1 MNLKQLYSVLK
12 TSFKD
17 WLEDNATL
25 RAAAL
30 TFFIILPLPTLLLI
44 LEAMFALFIGQS
56 QATDVL
62 MKQITAVTGP
72 AVATLFKDLIV
83 NTGSPFTSGWTA
95 IIVIGF
101 SIGGAIGTFSVLRDI
116 MNRIWEVKTPKGLP
130 LKNRIRKTILPL
142 IITSIL
148 GIIVIAWTAIIGN
161 AFGMSLLS
169 SVNGTAVL
177 IIFTIAQMA
186 LSFAIIAPLLAVVY
200 KIIPEAKVH
209 WNDVIIASIVTG
221 IIFTIANYIF
231 GVYAQT
237 FTVTTVIGN
246 AGTLLII
253 LLWIF
258 VLNQIILYGAEVSK
272 VYASTVGKHAENHLP
287 EPVKKATEPIKEA
300 GRKIEDATKGD
311 VIDTGKPRVKAGNQ
325 KESNE
330 DAE

>member
-1 MNLKQLYSVLK
+1 MNLKQLYSILK

-17 WLEDNATL
+17 WIEDNATL

-44 LEAMFALFIGQS
+44 LEAIFALFIGQS
-56 QATDVL
+56 QATEIL

-72 AVATLFKDLIV
+72 TVAVLFKDLIV
-83 NTGSPFTSGWTA
+83 NTGSPFTSVWTA
-95 IIVIGF
+95 IIVVGF

-130 LKNRIRKTILPL
+130 LKNKIRKTILPF
-142 IITSIL
+142 IIASLL
-148 GIIVIAWTAIIGN
+148 GVTVIAWTAILGN
-161 AFGMSLLS
+161 AFGTSLLS
-169 SVNGTAVL
+169 SINGPALL

-186 LSFAIIAPLLAVVY
+186 LSFAIVTPLLAVIY
-200 KIIPEAKVH
+200 KIIPEAKIH
-209 WNDVIIASIVTG
+209 WNDVIIASVITG
-221 IIFTIANYIF
+221 ILFTIANYIF
-231 GVYAQT
+231 GIYAQT
-237 FTVTTVIGN
+237 FTITTVAGN

-272 VYASTVGKHAENHLP
+272 VYASTIGKHAENHLP
-287 EPVKKATEPIKEA
+287 ESIEEAAEPIKEA

-311 VIDTGKPRVKAGNQ
+311 VIDTGKPRVKSENQ
-325 KESNE
+325 ETSDESV
-330 DAE
+330 D

>member
-1 MNLKQLYSVLK
+1 MNFKQLYNVLK

-44 LEAMFALFIGQS
+44 LEAVFALFIGQS

-72 AVATLFKDLIV
+72 TVAALFKDLIV
-83 NTGSPFTSGWTA
+83 NTGSPFTSVWTA
-95 IIVIGF
+95 IIVVGF
-101 SIGGAIGTFSVLRDI
+101 SIGGAVGTFSVLRDI

-130 LKNRIRKTILPL
+130 LKNRVRKTMLPL

-148 GIIVIAWTAIIGN
+148 GIVVIAWTAIIGN

-169 SVNGTAVL
+169 SINGTALLVVL
-177 IIFTIAQMA
+177 TIAQMA
-186 LSFAIIAPLLAVVY
+186 LSFVIVTPLLTVIY

-209 WNDVIIASIVTG
+209 WSDVITASIITG
-221 IIFTIANYIF
+221 ILFTIANYLF
-231 GVYAQT
+231 GIYAQA
-237 FTVTTVIGN
+237 FTITTVIGN

-272 VYASTVGKHAENHLP
+272 VYASTIGKHAKQHLP
-287 EPVKKATEPIKEA
+287 EPVKEAAEPIKKA
-300 GRKIEDATKGD
+300 GRKLEDATKGD
-311 VIDTGKPRVKAGNQ
+311 VIDTGKPRVK
-325 KESNE
+325 SE
-330 DAE
+330 DQDTSDEDVD